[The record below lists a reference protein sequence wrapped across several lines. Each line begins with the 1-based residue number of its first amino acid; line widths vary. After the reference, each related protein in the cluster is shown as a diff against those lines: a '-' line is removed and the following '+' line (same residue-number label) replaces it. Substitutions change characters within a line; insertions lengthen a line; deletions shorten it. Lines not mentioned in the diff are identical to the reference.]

1 MYLDDFECT
10 WDYVTVILKDG
21 NHIKEYTMER
31 PRQMWDS
38 VIAQYVQYCPSDANK
53 AFMNSI
59 GDDIEVVYDTDDGF
73 TRAVYTRPDGYQVAI
88 IKFKTEE

>member
-38 VIAQYVQYCPSDANK
+38 VIAQYVQYCPLTLIRLS
-53 AFMNSI
+53 
-59 GDDIEVVYDTDDGF
+59 
-73 TRAVYTRPDGYQVAI
+73 
-88 IKFKTEE
+88 